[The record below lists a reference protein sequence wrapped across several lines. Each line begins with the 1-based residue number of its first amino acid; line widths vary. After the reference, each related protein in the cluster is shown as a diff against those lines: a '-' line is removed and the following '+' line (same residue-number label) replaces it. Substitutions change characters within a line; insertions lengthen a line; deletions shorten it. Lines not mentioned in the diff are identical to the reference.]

1 MQLLY
6 KVALFPLLVSSGSLL
21 SPLRRPLG
29 RSGFLYMFSSPSSSS
44 SFNPPPEIQI
54 PLEKLEFNFAR
65 SSGPGGQNVNK
76 VNTKA
81 EIRFNVQEADW
92 LPEEVKSRLMQLQVN
107 NMNKVGELV
116 VSAQE
121 HRTQKQNKE
130 LCLSKL
136 REMVEEAYVEPK
148 DRNMWTVC
156 AI

>member
-1 MQLLY
+1 M
-6 KVALFPLLVSSGSLL
+6 
-21 SPLRRPLG
+21 
-29 RSGFLYMFSSPSSSS
+29 
-44 SFNPPPEIQI
+44 
-54 PLEKLEFNFAR
+54 
-65 SSGPGGQNVNK
+65 NK